1 MSFLRIASPDIAHA
15 EDGHLEPSVEFDY
28 DAIDRRE
35 SQPPEPEH
43 SDEEIAGAC
52 KVITRLVEW
61 IWQDGMKNTD
71 GLQIRAAVVCWVF
84 LAHLR
89 PINEAQLA
97 AGFGKHKQSVGRWVA
112 KFKEKFPRI
121 RIAHMK
127 DSA

>member
-1 MSFLRIASPDIAHA
+1 MKREAYECQVVDADCNDCKHFRRGALVAKEAWS
-15 EDGHLEPSVEFDY
+15 GHCLKFD
-28 DAIDRRE
+28 RE
-35 SQPPEPEH
+35 TRAYPKKWT
-43 SDEEIAGAC
+43 GA
-52 KVITRLVEW
+52 
-61 IWQDGMKNTD
+61 MKNTD
-71 GLQIRAAVVCWVF
+71 GFQIRAAVVCWVF
-84 LAHLR
+84 LAHPR